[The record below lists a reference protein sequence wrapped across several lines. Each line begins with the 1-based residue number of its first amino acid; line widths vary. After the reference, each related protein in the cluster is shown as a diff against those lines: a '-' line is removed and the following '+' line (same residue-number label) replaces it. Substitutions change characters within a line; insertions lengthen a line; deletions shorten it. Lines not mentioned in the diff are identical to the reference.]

1 MVRWEGVDVIRL
13 CSNVWFVVII
23 CLYVCVCMCLGVM
36 AQGLFARVPQ
46 TVVLFIQPFRPGW
59 EVVFVFVC
67 LFRLNHLEKN
77 RNESKS

>member
-1 MVRWEGVDVIRL
+1 MVRLEGVDIVRL
-13 CSNVWFVVII
+13 CSNVWFVVIV
-23 CLYVCVCMCLGVM
+23 CLYVCVCLGVM

-46 TVVLFIQPFRPGW
+46 TVVLFIQPSRPGW
-59 EVVFVFVC
+59 EVVCVFVC